1 MRVMLAVGLKV
12 ADIWAGTGKLVFYI
26 ACNRSKEKQNRVA
39 SGAAGG
45 GLCLV
50 THPGE
55 MLCGPFVPSNK
66 PGSVAALGLEEDG
79 TGRNIACPGSGSI
92 TKPALREGAE
102 WRGALV
108 LSVLAKGSIHGA

>member
-1 MRVMLAVGLKV
+1 MRAMLAVGLKV
-12 ADIWAGTGKLVFYI
+12 ADIWAGTGKLEFDVV
-26 ACNRSKEKQNRVA
+26 CNRSEEKRNRAA
-39 SGAAGG
+39 SRAAGG

-50 THPGE
+50 THRGE

-79 TGRNIACPGSGSI
+79 TGRSIAGPGSGSI
-92 TKPALREGAE
+92 TKPALRGGAE
-102 WRGALV
+102 RRGALA